1 MQRSTADGIRSCFSA
16 PLSFSI
22 LSLSAFRSLALSL
35 STAVVSRWLSG
46 SACFALLV
54 WLCLSR
60 SACLALSVWLCS
72 ALTQHTHPVCCR
84 TTRDERQLAHK
95 GMHPLSLSAHSHT
108 LSAHILS
115 VVSHAAHIL
124 PAVYEYTGVS
134 ALCVH
139 HNFLF
144 PRINPLFSSFSL
156 IVQR

>member
-1 MQRSTADGIRSCFSA
+1 
-16 PLSFSI
+16 LSRAAHH
-22 LSLSAFRSLALSL
+22 LDLP
-35 STAVVSRWLSG
+35 
-46 SACFALLV
+46 V
-54 WLCLSR
+54 WLCT
-60 SACLALSVWLCS
+60 

-95 GMHPLSLSAHSHT
+95 GMHPRSLSGHSHT

-124 PAVYEYTGVS
+124 PAVYEYTCVS

-144 PRINPLFSSFSL
+144 PRINPLFSFFSL